1 MEVRTTAEP
10 SRLGE
15 VPRRQS
21 AILERMG
28 VPIVVAD
35 EAVGLPS
42 ADLLVDAL
50 IGYSLRGAP
59 SGAAAALVRAA
70 NGHGAPI
77 LALDVPSGLDS
88 TTGEVHEPA
97 VRAAATLTL
106 ALPKRG
112 LRAEGA
118 QGHVGELYLAD
129 IRVPPALYAG
139 MGLEV
144 GPLFARDDVVRL
156 W

>member
-129 IRVPPALYAG
+129 IRVPPARYAG
-139 MGLEV
+139 
-144 GPLFARDDVVRL
+144 DDVVRL